1 MNKMKYQEKMKQRK
15 IIFQKIRRMGI
26 WRYQMREMRNP
37 KHKKMRLVFL
47 KKKNQPHEINQY
59 DIDIFFIINHKKYSG

>member
-1 MNKMKYQEKMKQRK
+1 MNKMKYQEKKKQRK
-15 IIFQKIRRMGI
+15 IIFQKIRR
-26 WRYQMREMRNP
+26 YQMGEMSNP

-59 DIDIFFIINHKKYSG
+59 YFDIFFIINHKKYSG